1 MKKGIKLYWILFF
14 AGCLALVGLSM
25 YEQQQINNANNQ
37 LQQGYEK
44 TQRIIRAKELGFVEL
59 IQNELVMDT
68 LNLQRN
74 WSSLT
79 KLVKTEKCNLFIT
92 QNDTLKY
99 WSDNEI
105 NYKQIK
111 FKENSYHNFIKAPN
125 GWYLVYKQNRGTY
138 TYVFT
143 YLVKHNFAY
152 KNQHLQNKFNQDL
165 SFLEDAI
172 VINTKINEKYTDI
185 FSIDGKYLFSLQLFA
200 VKESTGT
207 WLFVTMLVMLLY
219 CILLTHVLVRYYIR
233 IYPVLT
239 SVVFFAVF
247 IWIRSVSTLYNI
259 PHFVYDIKLFSAGIY
274 ASSVWF
280 PSLGDLLVDSGIILW
295 YFILLENRKN
305 HIRVKHAKGSI
316 WPVIGYGILCIF
328 SADAVFSAIKSLTID
343 SQISFDITQ
352 IYSINIFTYFA
363 ITVCILQLLVVYF
376 ISRNFTRAIK
386 KYEGQPIW
394 SWVIIVTIALVYL
407 LIANKVFEHDIFR
420 YWSVLTLA
428 SAFVIFKLV
437 TPKLNRF
444 QQYFIVIVIIS
455 SYSALSIWH
464 WHNVRE
470 RDNRKLF
477 AVKQISQNDITNDY
491 FLRSIDRKIKRDN
504 YIHTYFES
512 PFIIK
517 SQFEKRIRQLYF
529 TGYLSKF
536 DVQLLDYDSSGSH
549 FKERNELSYNQ
560 ANKLYNQQRPE
571 SFAESFRY
579 MQNSGD
585 IKGYIGKFII
595 KEGKK
600 RTGYLFIILKPK
612 LIQNENRFDEI
623 LVEGNTSNRSKNNE
637 YSYAVYKDKK
647 LVYQS
652 GDYAY
657 SIINTWGETDND
669 FKFFDENNYSH
680 LLFTDSQ
687 PLTVVVSKPANNLS
701 QVIGLFS
708 FIFTCCTVV
717 LIMVLVLFILLNA
730 QVLKRSTLTNNNII
744 SWFRNGLLKLMMMD
758 ANQII
763 LIRTRI
769 QTSIIFI
776 VFTTLIFSSYFTIRF
791 TIDKYNLRQ
800 TDRLMKKLRNIV
812 INIENERIT
821 NLNSRITEGETEAF
835 INQIADFYDTDIS
848 LYDTKGEVIAS
859 SIGKLYDEQIIGP
872 KMHPHAYFHLNHLR
886 ESQYSQNEKIGDLVF
901 QAAYAP
907 IFNSRSEVAGYLQL
921 PYFSKQVDL
930 LGEISSV
937 VIGFI
942 NLYVLLFIIIVV
954 IAYWVSRNI
963 SYPLTLI
970 QQRLSSTTL
979 GHSNEP
985 ILWQRDDEIG
995 ELVKQYNRMIAELDA
1010 SARKLAET
1018 ERQGAWR
1025 DIARQIA
1032 HEIKNP
1038 LTPMKLSVQHLQ
1050 RAYANNDNNIGD
1062 KITRTT
1068 NLLIAQIDVLSELAN
1083 EFSSYAKMP
1092 APTYENINVKSTL
1105 SQLVDLY
1112 SQGNEHKISLH
1123 CAENLTISFDAGYFN
1138 RAISN
1143 LLKNAI
1149 QAMPE
1154 DETGEVQIDVI
1165 DHNENIKIF
1174 VKDNASGMTEEQAKN
1189 VFTPYFS
1196 TKITGMGLGLPIVK
1210 NMIESGGGS
1219 ITFTT
1224 QLGVGTEFCITLPK
1238 QQHVA

>member
-1 MKKGIKLYWILFF
+1 
-14 AGCLALVGLSM
+14 M
-25 YEQQQINNANNQ
+25 YEQQQINNASNQ
-37 LQQGYEK
+37 LQLGYEK
-44 TQRIIRAKELGFVEL
+44 TQRVIRAKELSFVEL
-59 IQNELVMDT
+59 VQNELITDT
-68 LNLQRN
+68 VNLHRN
-74 WSSLT
+74 WNSLT
-79 KLVKTEKCNLFIT
+79 KLVKSENTNLFIT

-105 NYKQIK
+105 DLNEII
-111 FKENSYHNFIKAPN
+111 FKENSYHNLIKGHN
-125 GWYLVYKQNRGTY
+125 GWYLVYEQNRGTY
-138 TYVFT
+138 NYVFT
-143 YLVKHNFAY
+143 YLIKHNFAY
-152 KNQHLQNKFNQDL
+152 KNQHLQNTFSKEL

-172 VINTKINEKYTDI
+172 VVNTKINEKYTDI
-185 FSIDGKYLFSLQLFA
+185 FSIDGKYLFSIQIFA
-200 VKESTGT
+200 LKESTGT
-207 WLFVTMLVMLLY
+207 WLFVVMLVFLIF
-219 CILLTHVLVRYYIR
+219 CILLMHSIVRYYIR
-233 IYPVLT
+233 IYPILT
-239 SVVFFAVF
+239 SIVFFAIF
-247 IWIRSVSTLYNI
+247 IWIRSVNTLYNI
-259 PHFVYDIKLFSAGIY
+259 PHFIYELKLFSAGIY
-274 ASSVWF
+274 ASSAWF
-280 PSLGDLLVDSGIILW
+280 PSLGDLLIDSIVILW

-305 HIRVKHAKGSI
+305 HVRDRYTKENI

-328 SADAVFSAIKSLTID
+328 SSDMVFSAIKSLTLD

-363 ITVCILQLLVVYF
+363 IAVCIIQLLVVYF
-376 ISRNFTRAIK
+376 ICRNFTRAIK
-386 KYEGQPIW
+386 KYNGKPIW
-394 SWVIIVTIALVYL
+394 VWVVAATISLIYL

-420 YWSVLTLA
+420 YWSVLL
-428 SAFVIFKLV
+428 SAAAFITFKLSI
-437 TPKLNRF
+437 PKLNRF
-444 QQYFIVIVIIS
+444 QQYFIVIGIIS
-455 SYSALSIWH
+455 SYSAFIIWH

-504 YIHTYFES
+504 YISIYFES

-536 DVQLLDYDSSGSH
+536 DVKLLDYDSAGNH
-549 FKERNELSYNQ
+549 FKERNDLSYYQ

-579 MQNSGD
+579 MQNIGD
-585 IKGYIGKFII
+585 IKGYIGKFAI
-595 KEGKK
+595 KEGRKK
-600 RTGYLFIILKPK
+600 IGYLFIILKPK

-623 LVEGNTSNRSKNNE
+623 LVEGNTSNRTKNNE

-669 FKFFDENNYSH
+669 FKFFTENNYSH
-680 LLFTDSQ
+680 LLYTDTQ
-687 PLTVVVSKPANNLS
+687 PLTVVVSKPSNNLS
-701 QVIGLFS
+701 EVIGLFS
-708 FIFTCCTVV
+708 FIFTCCTVILV
-717 LIMVLVLFILLNA
+717 MVLVLFILLNA
-730 QVLKRSTLTNNNII
+730 QVLKRSRITNNRAF
-744 SWFRNGLLKLMMMD
+744 SWIRNSLLKLMMMD

-812 INIENERIT
+812 INVENERIT
-821 NLNSRITEGETEAF
+821 NLKSKITEGETEAF

-848 LYDTKGEVIAS
+848 LYNTKGEVIAS
-859 SIGKLYDEQIIGP
+859 SIIKLYDEKIIGP
-872 KMHPHAYFHLNHLR
+872 KMHPHAFFHLNHLR
-886 ESQYSQNEKIGDLVF
+886 ESQYSQNEKIGDLTF

-907 IFNSRSEVAGYLQL
+907 IFSSRNEVVGYLQL

-930 LGEISSV
+930 LSEISSV

-979 GHSNEP
+979 GNSNEP

-995 ELVKQYNRMIAELDA
+995 ELVKQYNRMINELDE

-1050 RAYANNDNNIGD
+1050 RAYTNNDSNIGD
-1062 KITRTT
+1062 KINRTA

-1092 APTYENINVKSTL
+1092 APSYEHIDVKAAL

-1112 SQGNEHKISLH
+1112 SQGNEHKIILH
-1123 CAENLTISFDAGYFN
+1123 CTDSLSISFDAGYFN
-1138 RAISN
+1138 RIVSN
-1143 LLKNAI
+1143 LIKNAI

-1154 DETGEVQIDVI
+1154 DEIGEIQIDVI
-1165 DHNENIKIF
+1165 DNNENIKIF
-1174 VKDNASGMTEEQAKN
+1174 VKDNASGMTDEQAKN

-1219 ITFTT
+1219 IAFTT
-1224 QLGVGTEFCITLPK
+1224 KLGIGTEFCITLPK
-1238 QQHVA
+1238 QQHEA

>member
-1 MKKGIKLYWILFF
+1 MV
-14 AGCLALVGLSM
+14 GCVALIGLSM
-25 YEQQQINNANNQ
+25 YEQQQINNTSNQ
-37 LQQGYEK
+37 LQLGYEK

-59 IQNELVMDT
+59 VQSELLTDT
-68 LNLQRN
+68 VNLHRN
-74 WSSLT
+74 WNSLT
-79 KLVKTEKCNLFIT
+79 KLVKSENTNLFIT

-105 NYKQIK
+105 ELNEIK
-111 FKENSYHNFIKAPN
+111 FKENSYHNFIKGPN
-125 GWYLVYKQNRGTY
+125 GWYLIYKQNRGTY

-152 KNQHLQNKFNQDL
+152 KNQHLQNTFNKEFN
-165 SFLEDAI
+165 FLEDAI
-172 VINTKINEKYTDI
+172 VVNTKINEKYTDI
-185 FSIDGKYLFSLQLFA
+185 FSIDGKYLFSLQIFA
-200 VKESTGT
+200 LKESTGT
-207 WLFVTMLVMLLY
+207 WLFVAMLIFLMF
-219 CILLTHVLVRYYIR
+219 CILLVHVIVRYYIR
-233 IYPVLT
+233 IYPILT
-239 SVVFFAVF
+239 SIVFFAVF

-259 PHFVYDIKLFSAGIY
+259 PHFIYDLKLFSAGIY
-274 ASSVWF
+274 ASSSWF
-280 PSLGDLLVDSGIILW
+280 PSLGDLLIDSVIILW

-305 HIRVKHAKGSI
+305 HVRVKHAKGNI
-316 WPVIGYGILCIF
+316 WPVIGYGVLCIF
-328 SADAVFSAIKSLTID
+328 SADMVFSAIKSLTLD

-352 IYSINIFTYFA
+352 IYSINVFTYFA
-363 ITVCILQLLVVYF
+363 IAVCIIQLLVVYF
-376 ISRNFTRAIK
+376 ISRNFTRAVK
-386 KYEGQPIW
+386 KYNGQPIW
-394 SWVIIVTIALVYL
+394 IWVVAAIISLTYL

-420 YWSVLTLA
+420 YWSVLLLTG
-428 SAFVIFKLV
+428 AFVTFKLSI
-437 TPKLNRF
+437 PKLNRF
-444 QQYFIVIVIIS
+444 QQYFIVIGIIS
-455 SYSALSIWH
+455 SYSAFIIWH

-504 YIHTYFES
+504 YIITYFES

-536 DVQLLDYDSSGSH
+536 DVQLLDYDSAGNH
-549 FKERNELSYNQ
+549 FKERNDLSYYQ

-579 MQNSGD
+579 MQNIGD
-585 IKGYIGKFII
+585 IKGYIGKFAI
-595 KEGKK
+595 KDGRKK
-600 RTGYLFIILKPK
+600 IGYLFIILKPK

-623 LVEGNTSNRSKNNE
+623 LVEGNTSNRTKNNE

-669 FKFFDENNYSH
+669 FKFFNENNYSH
-680 LLFTDSQ
+680 LLYTDTQ

-717 LIMVLVLFILLNA
+717 LILVLVLFILLNA
-730 QVLKRSTLTNNNII
+730 QLLKRSRITNNKVFSFI
-744 SWFRNGLLKLMMMD
+744 RNSLLKLMMMD

-812 INIENERIT
+812 INVENEKIT
-821 NLNSRITEGETEAF
+821 NLNSKITEGETEAF

-859 SIGKLYDEQIIGP
+859 SIIKLYDEKIIGP
-872 KMHPHAYFHLNHLR
+872 KMHPHAFFHLNHLR
-886 ESQYSQNEKIGDLVF
+886 ESQYSQNEKIGDLTF

-907 IFNSRSEVAGYLQL
+907 IFNSRNEVVGYLQL

-930 LGEISSV
+930 LSEISSV

-995 ELVKQYNRMIAELDA
+995 ELVKQYNRMINELDA

-1062 KITRTT
+1062 KINRTT

-1092 APTYENINVKSTL
+1092 APSYEHINVKAAL

-1112 SQGNEHKISLH
+1112 SQGNEHKIILH
-1123 CAENLTISFDAGYFN
+1123 CAENLSISFDAGYFN
-1138 RAISN
+1138 RIVSN
-1143 LLKNAI
+1143 LIKNAI

-1154 DETGEVQIDVI
+1154 GEIGEIQIDVI

-1174 VKDNASGMTEEQAKN
+1174 VKDNASGMTDEQAKN

-1224 QLGVGTEFCITLPK
+1224 KLGVGTEFCITLPK
-1238 QQHVA
+1238 QQHEA